1 MATTEVS
8 ICNIALG
15 RVRASTI
22 SDLDEESPSAVQCRA
37 LYANRRD
44 ALLAGY
50 AWRFAR
56 ATRVLALKDED
67 PDEWQYS
74 YGYPNDCLR
83 VHYILPP
90 DARHAFVTGSGI
102 STPRIDWDP
111 IPYEVAAG
119 DDGARRIWTDHAEA
133 SIAYTKRVTDV
144 ALFDP
149 LFEEALHWFLAID
162 LAIPLGGDSGKKY
175 RDDAKDGFKEA
186 LDAARAHAGNEA
198 QTGPG
203 RLPRS
208 IRARGG
214 LAADYFRG
222 DLAYRR

>member
-1 MATTEVS
+1 MATTEVD

-22 SDLDEESPSAVQCRA
+22 SDLEEESPSAVACRQ

-56 ATRVLALKDED
+56 ATRVLALKDEQ
-67 PDEWQYS
+67 PEQWLYS
-74 YGYPNDCLR
+74 YDYPNDCLR

-90 DARHAFVTGSGI
+90 DARHAIVTGSGI

-111 IPYEVAAG
+111 IPYEVATG
-119 DDGARRIWTDHAEA
+119 DDGSRRIWTDYTEA
-133 SIAYTKRVTDV
+133 QISYTKRVTAV
-144 ALFDP
+144 SLFDP
-149 LFEEALHWFLAID
+149 LFEETLEWFLAID
-162 LAIPLGGDSGKKY
+162 LAIPLGGDSGKTY
-175 RDDAKDGFKEA
+175 RSEARAAFKES
-186 LDAARAHAGNEA
+186 LDAAWAHAGNEA
-198 QTGPG
+198 QHGAN

-208 IRARGG
+208 IRARAGM
-214 LAADYFRG
+214 AADYFRG